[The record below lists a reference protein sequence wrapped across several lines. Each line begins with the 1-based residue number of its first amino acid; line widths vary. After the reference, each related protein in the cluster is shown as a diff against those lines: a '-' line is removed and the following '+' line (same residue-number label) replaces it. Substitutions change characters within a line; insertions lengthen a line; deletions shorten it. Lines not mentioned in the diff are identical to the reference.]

1 MVATLT
7 LLGGFELRDGSRCAS
22 VPPHVQ
28 RLVAFLALHDR
39 PLRRAYVSGRLWID
53 VRQEQA
59 FGALRTTLW
68 RAQKVRPAVVEAS
81 STHIALASPVP
92 VDVREL
98 RAAAQRALHRSPLE
112 PGDIDRLV
120 DAVELLPDWYD
131 DWVLHEREQLTQL
144 RLLALEAA
152 CEQFVAAGRFR
163 DATTAALAAVAS
175 DPLSESSRSVLIS
188 AYLGAGHHVDAARQ
202 LADFRH
208 RLKRELGLE
217 PSVRIVELL
226 DVGSRDGSQE
236 PSTVTRG

>member
-1 MVATLT
+1 VH
-7 LLGGFELRDGSRCAS
+7 ELKS
-22 VPPHVQ
+22 
-28 RLVAFLALHDR
+28 
-39 PLRRAYVSGRLWID
+39 
-53 VRQEQA
+53 
-59 FGALRTTLW
+59 
-68 RAQKVRPAVVEAS
+68 
-81 STHIALASPVP
+81 
-92 VDVREL
+92 
-98 RAAAQRALHRSPLE
+98 AAQRALHRNPLD
-112 PGDIDRLV
+112 PGDVDRLV

-202 LADFRH
+202 LADYRH
-208 RLKRELGLE
+208 RLKDELGLE